1 MIVESYDENG
11 AAVYEMVIRQIL
23 QDLQISRA
31 VRDMK
36 VFTDPREP
44 VFIIAVKYEKA
55 ASPITIDDFTEYE
68 YKKEENNLYI
78 RVKDETYLPELLEKL
93 WKIEGRENIQQPSRY
108 EIIINNPKAELKGI
122 AIHDP
127 AEDLKKKIYDA
138 IFRII
143 PEGFKVVQHLSED
156 NIIAMVCSD
165 EIIKDEWIKKRDEM
179 IKELK

>member
-1 MIVESYDENG
+1 MLVESYDKSG
-11 AAVYEMVIRQIL
+11 AEVYEMIIKQTL
-23 QDLQISRA
+23 QDLQLSRSIE
-31 VRDMK
+31 DMK

-44 VFIIAVKYEKA
+44 VFIIIVKYRKA

-68 YKKEENNLYI
+68 YNKEENNIYI
-78 RVKDETYLPELLEKL
+78 RIKDETYLPELLTKL
-93 WKIEGRENIQQPSRY
+93 WKIEGREKIQQPSRY
-108 EIIINNPKAELKGI
+108 EIIINNPEAKLEGI
-122 AIHDP
+122 VVHDP

-143 PEGFKVVQHLSED
+143 PEGFKVIQRSSED

>member
-1 MIVESYDENG
+1 MIVESYDKNG
-11 AAVYEMVIRQIL
+11 ADVYEMVIRQTL
-23 QDLQISRA
+23 QDLQLSRA
-31 VRDMK
+31 IRDMK

-44 VFIIAVKYEKA
+44 VFIIVIKYEKA

-78 RVKDETYLPELLEKL
+78 RVKDETYLPELLKKL
-93 WKIEGRENIQQPSRY
+93 WEMEGRENIQQPSRD
-108 EIIINNPKAELKGI
+108 EIIISNPKVKVEGI
-122 AIHDP
+122 PIHDP

-143 PEGFKVVQHLSED
+143 PEGFRVIKQLSEG
-156 NIIAMVCSD
+156 NVIAMVCSD
-165 EIIKDEWIKKRDEM
+165 EIIKDEWVKKRDEM

>member
-1 MIVESYDENG
+1 MIVESYDKSG
-11 AAVYEMVIRQIL
+11 AEVYEMVIRQIL
-23 QDLQISRA
+23 QDLQLSRA
-31 VRDMK
+31 IRDMK

-44 VFIIAVKYEKA
+44 VFIIVIKYEKA
-55 ASPITIDDFTEYE
+55 ASPVTIDDFTEYA
-68 YKKEENNLYI
+68 YNKEENNIFI

-93 WKIEGRENIQQPSRY
+93 WEMEGREKIQQPSRY
-108 EIIINNPKAELKGI
+108 EIVINDPKVDLKGI

-143 PEGFKVVQHLSED
+143 PEGFKVIQHSSED

-165 EIIKDEWIKKRDEM
+165 EIIKDEWVKKRDEM
-179 IKELK
+179 IKEMK